1 MLSLVGLII
10 HRYMEEAKKS
20 VIQTD
25 DGDPNEVEKLI
36 LPQFYTSLIGLV
48 CIETIAAVVFLW
60 EHVTRRDK

>member
-1 MLSLVGLII
+1 MLSLVDLII

-25 DGDPNEVEKLI
+25 DGDPNVEKLI